1 MVRAMYKLLFIF
13 ALLPTSIAAQTVPHP
28 AVFSY
33 DAAFAQCTQD
43 PEAADLV
50 ASCREIL
57 ADAYVLKRA
66 VAHAFEICIPTKL
79 RDCALPFEDAGL
91 PAFGIQ
97 IAADVGCDTTDF
109 TLFSEF
115 DPLPAEHC
123 ITFTSD
129 ILADE
134 GAVPLD
140 NMLNCSAF
148 LNECRELAFLQ
159 YRLWNQAL
167 LDLQEGNVHGP
178 TIRDLLARQS
188 NSCEKTHANPL
199 DSDHLTAEF
208 ADCMSDGTAQIWRDL
223 SLERQG

>member
-1 MVRAMYKLLFIF
+1 MYKLLFIW
-13 ALLPTSIAAQTVPHP
+13 ALLPTTIAAQAAPNP
-28 AVFSY
+28 AVFTY
-33 DAAFAQCTQD
+33 DAAFGQCTQNPD
-43 PEAADLV
+43 ATDLV
-50 ASCREIL
+50 STCREIL
-57 ADAYVLKRA
+57 ADAYILKRA
-66 VAHAFEICIPTKL
+66 VAQAFEMCTPTKL

-115 DPLPAEHC
+115 DPLTPEHC

-140 NMLNCSAF
+140 TTLDCFAII
-148 LNECRELAFLQ
+148 NECRELAFLQ

-167 LDLQEGNVHGP
+167 INIQDGHVHGP

-188 NSCEKTHANPL
+188 TGCEKTHSDPL
-199 DSDHLTAEF
+199 DSERLPAAF
-208 ADCMSDGTAQIWRDL
+208 ADCMSDGIAQIWRDL
-223 SLERQG
+223 SLESQG